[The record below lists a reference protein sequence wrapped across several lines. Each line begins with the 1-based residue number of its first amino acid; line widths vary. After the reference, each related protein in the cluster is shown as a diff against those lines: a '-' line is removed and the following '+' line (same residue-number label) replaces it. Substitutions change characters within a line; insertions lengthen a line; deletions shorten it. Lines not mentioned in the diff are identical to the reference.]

1 MRLAA
6 DDLAVF
12 AAIVEQG
19 GVSAAARRLAMPKS
33 SVSRVL
39 SVLEEELGT
48 RLLHRTTR
56 QWSLTEAGT
65 LLLGHARR
73 IAEELDNAGAA
84 VEALSDAPR
93 GQLVVTAPYA
103 IVRHRFAPR
112 LAAFHSRYPDL
123 QLAIDPTIK
132 VLDMVEAGIDVAIR
146 IGDLPDSSLVAKR
159 LAEVP
164 LVLVTAADWPGP
176 WPERPEALAGLPV
189 IDLAARAAPTEWRL
203 VGPEGVAVVPVT
215 PRLAIGEPSILL
227 DLVAEGLGIGTAP
240 LLYAEPMIAAGRLRR
255 VLPDWH
261 RGCRPIHAIY
271 PSRKLLSPKV
281 SAFIAFAADCLA

>member
-1 MRLAA
+1 MRFAA
-6 DDLAVF
+6 NDLAIF
-12 AAIVEQG
+12 AAIVDQG

-33 SVSRVL
+33 SVSRAL
-39 SVLEEELGT
+39 SALEEELGT

-56 QWSLTEAGT
+56 QLSLTDAGT
-65 LLLGHARR
+65 VLLGHARR
-73 IAEELDNAGAA
+73 IVEELDNAGAA

-112 LAAFHSRYPDL
+112 LAAFQARYPDL

-146 IGDLPDSSLVAKR
+146 IGELPDSSLVAKK
-159 LAEVP
+159 LTDVP
-164 LVLVTAADWPGP
+164 LVLVAAANWPGP
-176 WPERPEALAGLPV
+176 RPTDPEALSTLPV
-189 IDLAARAAPTEWRL
+189 IDLAPRATATRWQLSGPTGS
-203 VGPEGVAVVPVT
+203 VSVPVR
-215 PRLAIGEPSILL
+215 PRLAIAEPSILL
-227 DLVAEGLGIGTAP
+227 DLVEQGLGIGTAP
-240 LLYAEPMIAAGRLRR
+240 ALYAEPLIAAGRLRP
-255 VLPDWH
+255 VLPGWH
-261 RGCRPIHAIY
+261 RGTRPVHALY